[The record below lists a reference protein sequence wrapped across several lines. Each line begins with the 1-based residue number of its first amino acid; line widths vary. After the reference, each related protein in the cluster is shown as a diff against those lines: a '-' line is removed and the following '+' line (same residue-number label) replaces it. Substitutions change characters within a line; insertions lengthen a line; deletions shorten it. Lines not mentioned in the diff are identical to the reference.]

1 MFIFRFDFLTE
12 SGDYF
17 SRRKD
22 LEMFNNN
29 DIIGNIFSRFRTFP
43 LIRPPLGSIPP
54 SPSFGK
60 IIYYKVILYKMDIYS
75 SFLNGRGTDGGAES
89 SLNKDEN

>member
-54 SPSFGK
+54 PPVSVK
-60 IIYYKVILYKMDIYS
+60 LYIIRLYCIKWTFTAHS
-75 SFLNGRGTDGGAES
+75 
-89 SLNKDEN
+89 